1 MMTSTVNEATVP
13 YELSQQLHPSLRRVL
28 SYWESLRRGEND
40 MPFWDDVK
48 LPALPDLIGKLMLID
63 VFADPE
69 RFRFGFVGEELSRWS
84 KESVA
89 GKFAD
94 EIEPHTPFDY
104 LHSQCSATVEG
115 RRPTFLHHRP
125 GEAGAFSRLLLP
137 MWGDGRIGM
146 LLGAVDWH

>member
-1 MMTSTVNEATVP
+1 MTTIP
-13 YELSQQLHPSLRRVL
+13 YGLPEELRPSLRQVF
-28 SYWESLRRGEND
+28 SYWESLKRGENE

-48 LPALPDLIGKLMLID
+48 LPALTDLIGRLLLID
-63 VFADPE
+63 VFVNPE
-69 RFRFGFVGEELSRWS
+69 RFRLSFVGAELSHRS

-94 EIEPHTPFDY
+94 EIQLRTPFDY
-104 LHSQCSATVEG
+104 LRSQCSATVEG
-115 RRPTFLHHRP
+115 RKPTFLHHRA
-125 GEAGAFSRLLLP
+125 GEVGAFSRLVLP

>member
-1 MMTSTVNEATVP
+1 MTTIP
-13 YELSQQLHPSLRRVL
+13 YGLPEELRPSLRHVF
-28 SYWESLRRGEND
+28 SYWESLKRGENE

-48 LPALPDLIGKLMLID
+48 LPALPDLIGRLMLID
-63 VFADPE
+63 VFANPE
-69 RFRFGFVGEELSRWS
+69 RFRFSLVGAELSHWS

-94 EIEPHTPFDY
+94 EIQPRTPFDY
-104 LHSQCSATVEG
+104 LRSQCSATVEG
-115 RRPTFLHHRP
+115 RRPTFFHHRY

-137 MWGDGRIGM
+137 MWGDGRIAM